1 VTEDPARGSHGW
13 RWLGLFWVL
22 VILVLGGG
30 ALRLAA
36 LGPPQARP
44 PVLAQAV
51 ADDPPAPVDA
61 APAIAWSALQTRLAA
76 GLQRYVDPNLIEGSA
91 VGVLPKIGTD
101 GLMPL
106 RAYARDFNRDETR
119 PRVALILGGIGLSG
133 ALSEQAIDTLP
144 LTVALAFSPYAARP
158 DPLIE
163 RARRRGFET
172 LLAIPMEPAGF
183 PMNDPGHRAL
193 LTGLSWAENV
203 QRLDWLLARYPGH
216 VGAVGGIG
224 AMRGE
229 RFAALAE
236 PFSRL
241 QIALADRGLLYFD
254 PRPGAGDPQRAW
266 GRGVDVVVDDPATP
280 GEIDARLAQ
289 LERVARAR
297 GAALGYLGEVT
308 PVALERISAWA
319 AGIEMRSVVLA
330 PVTAVMRRPQG
341 AEGNRPQGA
350 EANRPQDA
358 TSAAHRAETAS
369 R

>member
-1 VTEDPARGSHGW
+1 MTEDPVPRSHGW
-13 RWLGLFWVL
+13 RWLGLFWIL
-22 VILVLGGG
+22 VICVIGGG

-36 LGPPQARP
+36 LGPPERP
-44 PVLAQAV
+44 QAV
-51 ADDPPAPVDA
+51 QQASVADEPPAPVEA
-61 APAIAWSALQTRLAA
+61 APAIAWSALQTRLPA
-76 GLQRYVDPNLIEGSA
+76 GLQRFVDANLIEGTAS
-91 VGVLPKIGTD
+91 GLLPKIGPD

-106 RAYARDFNRDETR
+106 RAYAREFGREETR
-119 PRVALILGGIGLSG
+119 PRVALILGGIGLSQ
-133 ALSEQAIDTLP
+133 ALSELAIDTLP
-144 LTVALAFSPYAARP
+144 PTVALAFNPYAARP

-183 PMNDPGHRAL
+183 PMNDPGNRAL
-193 LTGLSWAENV
+193 LTGLSWTENA
-203 QRLDWLLARYPGH
+203 QRLDWLMARFPGH
-216 VGAVGGIG
+216 VGAVGALG

-266 GRGVDVVVDDPATP
+266 GRVADVVVDDPATR

-308 PVALERISAWA
+308 PVALERIAVWA

-341 AEGNRPQGA
+341 AEANRPQGA
-350 EANRPQDA
+350 EAARPGNATRVVNR
-358 TSAAHRAETAS
+358 
-369 R
+369 

>member
-1 VTEDPARGSHGW
+1 MTDDPVRRSHGW

-22 VILVLGGG
+22 VILVFGGG

-36 LGPPQARP
+36 LGPPERP
-44 PVLAQAV
+44 AAGPMTAV
-51 ADDPPAPVDA
+51 ADEPPAPVEA
-61 APAIAWSALQTRLAA
+61 APAIAWSALQTRLAP
-76 GLQRYVDPNLIEGSA
+76 GLQRYVDPNLLESSA
-91 VGVLPKIGTD
+91 AGILPRIGPD

-106 RAYARDFNRDETR
+106 RAYARGFNRDETR
-119 PRVALILGGIGLSG
+119 PRVALIVGGIGLSA
-133 ALSEQAIDTLP
+133 ALSEQAIETLP
-144 LTVALAFSPYAARP
+144 PTVALAFNPYAARP

-172 LLAIPMEPAGF
+172 LVALPMEPAGF
-183 PMNDPGHRAL
+183 PMNDPGNRAL
-193 LTGLSWAENV
+193 LTGLSWAENA
-203 QRLDWLLARYPGH
+203 QRLDRLLALYPGH
-216 VGAVGGIG
+216 VGAVGAVGNL
-224 AMRGE
+224 RGE

-266 GRGVDVVVDDPATP
+266 GRGVDVVVDDPP
-280 GEIDARLAQ
+280 ERSGIDARLTQ
-289 LERVARAR
+289 LERAARAR

-330 PVTAVMRRPQG
+330 PVTAVMRRPQ
-341 AEGNRPQGA
+341 
-350 EANRPQDA
+350 DA
-358 TSAAHRAETAS
+358 TSAANRAETAS

>member
-1 VTEDPARGSHGW
+1 MTDEPARGSHGW

-22 VILVLGGG
+22 VILVFGGG

-36 LGPPQARP
+36 LGPPERP
-44 PVLAQAV
+44 AAVPVAA
-51 ADDPPAPVDA
+51 ADEPPAPVEA
-61 APAIAWSALQTRLAA
+61 APAIAWSALQTRLPS
-76 GLQRYVDPNLIEGSA
+76 GLQRYVDPNLLEGTA
-91 VGVLPKIGTD
+91 AGVLPRIGPD

-106 RAYARDFNRDETR
+106 RAYARDFSRDETR
-119 PRVALILGGIGLSG
+119 PRVALIVGGIGLSA
-133 ALSEQAIDTLP
+133 ALSEQAIETLP
-144 LTVALAFSPYAARP
+144 PTVALAFNPYAARP

-163 RARRRGFET
+163 RARHRGFET

-183 PMNDPGHRAL
+183 PMNDPGNRAL
-193 LTGLSWAENV
+193 LTGLSWTENA
-203 QRLDWLLARYPGH
+203 QRLDRLLALYPGH
-216 VGAVGGIG
+216 VGAVGAVG
-224 AMRGE
+224 AQRGE

-266 GRGVDVVVDDPATP
+266 GRGVDVVVDDPPARS
-280 GEIDARLAQ
+280 EIDARLAQ
-289 LERVARAR
+289 LERTARAR

-330 PVTAVMRRPQG
+330 PVTAVMRRPQ
-341 AEGNRPQGA
+341 
-350 EANRPQDA
+350 DA
-358 TSAAHRAETAS
+358 ASAASRAETAS

>member
-1 VTEDPARGSHGW
+1 MTDDPIRRSHGW

-22 VILVLGGG
+22 VLLVFGGG
-30 ALRLAA
+30 ALGLAA
-36 LGPPQARP
+36 LGPPERAVVAQAP
-44 PVLAQAV
+44 PVAAA
-51 ADDPPAPVDA
+51 ADEPPAPVEA
-61 APAIAWSALQTRLAA
+61 APAIAWSALQARLAPA
-76 GLQRYVDPNLIEGSA
+76 LQRYIDPSLIESGA
-91 VGVLPKIGTD
+91 AGVLPRIGSD
-101 GLMPL
+101 GLMPM
-106 RAYARDFNRDETR
+106 RAYARHFPREETR
-119 PRVALILGGIGLSG
+119 PRVALILGGIGLSN
-133 ALSEQAIDTLP
+133 ALSEQAIETLP
-144 LTVALAFSPYAARP
+144 QTVALAFSPYAARP

-163 RARRRGFET
+163 RARGRGFET

-183 PMNDPGHRAL
+183 PVNDPGNRAL
-193 LTGLSWAENV
+193 LTGLSWTENA

-216 VGAVGGIG
+216 VGAVGALG

-241 QIALADRGLLYFD
+241 QIALADRGLLYLD

-266 GRGVDVVVDDPATP
+266 GRTVDVVVDDPATRS
-280 GEIDARLAQ
+280 EIDARLAQ
-289 LERVARAR
+289 LERVARSR

-341 AEGNRPQGA
+341 AEAGRPT
-350 EANRPQDA
+350 N
-358 TSAAHRAETAS
+358 RAETAS

>member
-1 VTEDPARGSHGW
+1 
-13 RWLGLFWVL
+13 
-22 VILVLGGG
+22 
-30 ALRLAA
+30 
-36 LGPPQARP
+36 
-44 PVLAQAV
+44 
-51 ADDPPAPVDA
+51 
-61 APAIAWSALQTRLAA
+61 
-76 GLQRYVDPNLIEGSA
+76 
-91 VGVLPKIGTD
+91 
-101 GLMPL
+101 MPL
-106 RAYARDFNRDETR
+106 RAYSQRNFNRDETR
-119 PRVALILGGIGLSG
+119 PRVALIVGGIGLSN
-133 ALSEQAIDTLP
+133 ALSEQAIETLP

-163 RARRRGFET
+163 RARGRGFET

-183 PMNDPGHRAL
+183 PMNDPGNRAL
-193 LTGLSWAENV
+193 LTGLSWAENA

-266 GRGVDVVVDDPATP
+266 GRDGGCGGGRSRHAQRDRQ
-280 GEIDARLAQ
+280 ARLAQ
-289 LERVARAR
+289 LERVARSR

-308 PVALERISAWA
+308 PVALDRIATWA

-330 PVTAVMRRPQG
+330 PATAVMRRPQAG
-341 AEGNRPQGA
+341 REPPAARKESPQRPGGEPNHA
-350 EANRPQDA
+350 RD
-358 TSAAHRAETAS
+358 RAETAS

>member
-1 VTEDPARGSHGW
+1 MTDDTSRGSHGW

-22 VILVLGGG
+22 VILVFGGG

-36 LGPPQARP
+36 LGPPEP
-44 PVLAQAV
+44 LAVV
-51 ADDPPAPVDA
+51 AGGAEPPAPVEA
-61 APAIAWSALQTRLAA
+61 ARDLAASALQARLPP
-76 GLQRYVDPNLIEGSA
+76 GLQRYVDPTLIESSA
-91 VGVLPKIGTD
+91 VGILPKIGPD

-106 RAYARDFNRDETR
+106 RAYARGFSQEETR
-119 PRVALILGGIGLSG
+119 PRVALIAGGIGLSG
-133 ALSEQAIDTLP
+133 TVSEQAIETLP
-144 LTVALAFSPYAARP
+144 PTVALAFSPYAARP
-158 DPLIE
+158 EPLIE

-183 PMNDPGHRAL
+183 PMNDPGNRAL
-193 LTGLSWAENV
+193 LTGLSWAENA
-203 QRLDWLLARYPGH
+203 QRLMGLLALYPGH
-216 VGAVGGIG
+216 VGAVGALG

-241 QIALADRGLLYFD
+241 QIALADRGLLYLD

-266 GRGVDVVVDDPATP
+266 GRGVDVVVDDPPARS
-280 GEIDARLAQ
+280 EFDARLAQ
-289 LERVARAR
+289 LERLARAR
-297 GAALGYLGEVT
+297 GSALGYLGEVT

-330 PVTAVMRRPQG
+330 PVTAVMRRPQ
-341 AEGNRPQGA
+341 
-350 EANRPQDA
+350 DA
-358 TSAAHRAETAS
+358 TRATNRAETAS

>member
-1 VTEDPARGSHGW
+1 MTDESSRGGHGW

-22 VILVLGGG
+22 VVLVFGGG
-30 ALRLAA
+30 ALRLAS
-36 LGPPQARP
+36 LGPPERP
-44 PVLAQAV
+44 SAAAV
-51 ADDPPAPVDA
+51 AVAVAEEPPAPVDA
-61 APAIAWSALQTRLAA
+61 APAIAWSALQTRLAS
-76 GLQRYVDPNLIEGSA
+76 GLQRYVDPNLLEGSPH
-91 VGVLPKIGTD
+91 GVLPRIGPD
-101 GLMPL
+101 GLMPM
-106 RAYARDFNRDETR
+106 RAYARDFNRGETR
-119 PRVALILGGIGLSG
+119 PRVALILGGIGLSN
-133 ALSEQAIDTLP
+133 ALTEQAIETLP
-144 LTVALAFSPYAARP
+144 PTVALAFSPYGARP
-158 DPLIE
+158 EPLIE

-183 PMNDPGHRAL
+183 PMNDPGNRAL
-193 LTGLSWAENV
+193 LTGLSWTDNAE
-203 QRLDWLLARYPGH
+203 RLDALLALYPGH
-216 VGAVGGIG
+216 VGAVGALG

-266 GRGVDVVVDDPATP
+266 GRVADVVVDDPATR

-308 PVALERISAWA
+308 PVALERVSAWA

-330 PVTAVMRRPQG
+330 PVTAVMRRP
-341 AEGNRPQGA
+341 E
-350 EANRPQDA
+350 DA
-358 TSAAHRAETAS
+358 TRPAHRAETAS